1 MNHFALLFHEFVNLL
16 YISTITSY
24 LLRNLP
30 KNIFFLTRLIK
41 VREFTTKL
49 MTPQSTDKNHC
60 LCSQLNSSFNE
71 KKIYFC
77 MSIYE
82 IHSMFTKF

>member
-1 MNHFALLFHEFVNLL
+1 MNHFALLFHEVVNLL

-30 KNIFFLTRLIK
+30 KTFFLTRLIK

-49 MTPQSTDKNHC
+49 MTPQSTDKNHS

-71 KKIYFC
+71 KKFFFRT
-77 MSIYE
+77 SIYK
-82 IHSMFTKF
+82 IQSLFTKF

>member
-1 MNHFALLFHEFVNLL
+1 MNHFALLFHEFVVHF
-16 YISTITSY
+16 YHY
-24 LLRNLP
+24 LSL
-30 KNIFFLTRLIK
+30 KKFAENIFFLTRLIK

-71 KKIYFC
+71 KRYIFV
-77 MSIYE
+77 
-82 IHSMFTKF
+82 